1 MHEGVAD
8 ELGPE
13 RDEIDQPKVMPATR
27 KIAILLFDEFEDGTL
42 SASDVFSLMIFQ
54 LVLLRTVAPKDAI
67 HDQVHQA
74 VELAD
79 AAMAKGLV
87 VHPRSQKIT
96 LLSTIEQ
103 SENSPDILTSLTEL
117 EIPDIVPDEFP
128 DEVIKEDNNGAT

>member
-1 MHEGVAD
+1 MPSPIAD

-13 RDEIDQPKVMPATR
+13 RDEIDQPKVMPSTR

-42 SASDVFSLMIFQ
+42 SASDLFSIMIFQ
-54 LVLLRTVAPKDAI
+54 LVLLRTVASKDTI

-87 VHPRSQKIT
+87 VHPRTQKIT

-103 SENSPDILTSLTEL
+103 SQNSPDILTTLTDL
-117 EIPDIVPDEFP
+117 EIPDTIPDELL
-128 DEVIKEDNNGAT
+128 EEDTNGST